1 MPILPADVMMLLAG
15 FAPVFSTRVWRHVP
29 LLVVGAILAPGQR
42 TVAAVLRVMGLDQVA
57 TFQTYHRVLNRAR
70 WSSRLASQ
78 ILFSLLVATFAAH
91 APLVVGIDE
100 TLERRRGRKINAAGI
115 YSDPVR
121 SSRSHFVKVRAL
133 RWVCAML
140 GLRDAPAPHPL
151 GRTAWASRS
160 LPILC
165 RPSYH
170 RPCSFSRR
178 GYASRRRYK
187 PLTTWARQ
195 MIRQIHRWA
204 LDRPHVVVGDRSSA
218 ALELLDAVRPIATVV
233 ARLRLDARLFAPPP
247 PRAPHAKG
255 RPRLVGE
262 RLPNL
267 SCHRDDPST
276 PWSELRISRWYGERD
291 RPIEV
296 LSQTAVWYSTGFVP
310 VPIRWVLIR
319 DPQGIF
325 PTQALL
331 CTDLDA
337 TPLQIVSWFV
347 LRWQVEVTF
356 HEVRAHLGVE
366 TQRQWSQPAIQRTT
380 PALLSL
386 FSLVTL
392 LAHGQLSPPTNF
404 TRQTAW
410 YTKATP
416 TFVDAL
422 ALVRRRLWAQIIFQT
437 GLPGAD
443 LIKLPRTLVERFT
456 DLLCY
461 AA

>member
-1 MPILPADVMMLLAG
+1 M
-15 FAPVFSTRVWRHVP
+15 
-29 LLVVGAILAPGQR
+29 
-42 TVAAVLRVMGLDQVA
+42 
-57 TFQTYHRVLNRAR
+57 
-70 WSSRLASQ
+70 
-78 ILFSLLVATFAAH
+78 
-91 APLVVGIDE
+91 
-100 TLERRRGRKINAAGI
+100 RR
-115 YSDPVR
+115 
-121 SSRSHFVKVRAL
+121 
-133 RWVCAML
+133 
-140 GLRDAPAPHPL
+140 
-151 GRTAWASRS
+151 
-160 LPILC
+160 
-165 RPSYH
+165 
-170 RPCSFSRR
+170 
-178 GYASRRRYK
+178 RRRYK

-204 LDRPHVVVGDRSSA
+204 PDRPLVVVGDRSSA